1 MIASLTTAFILQIHE
16 DVIEDSGG
24 SLGVRDLN
32 LIHSAVA
39 RMHASAFGI
48 DLYSTI
54 WQKAAALFH
63 SLVKNHGFV
72 DGNKR
77 TAIAATVVFLDLNKS
92 NFKKPNQKSL
102 ENFILR
108 VAKDDLEINEIATW
122 IEANYS

>member
-1 MIASLTTAFILQIHE
+1 MIASLTTEAILQIHA
-16 DVIEDSGG
+16 DVIENSGG

-32 LIHSAVA
+32 LVHSAVQ

-48 DLYSTI
+48 DLYTTI

-77 TAIAATVVFLDLNKS
+77 TATISLETFLDLNKS
-92 NFKKPNQKSL
+92 DRKQPKDKLL
-102 ENFILR
+102 EDFVLL
-108 VAKDDLEINEIATW
+108 VA
-122 IEANYS
+122 